1 MLLKTLH
8 KKNGVIMGNLMAHI
22 VIRRPP
28 NPLPQKKNPHIRI
41 TFAAIKGDGAAYI
54 GGLAHPWKKWEGRE
68 FIFFFFKTAQCASLP
83 SASSRPPISTAPSA
97 RASFI
102 PAGGFSNHGEQ
113 TAKRSEVRG
122 RKKRKSGEEEAAGR
136 SLIDS
141 SISVLPPSACF

>member
-1 MLLKTLH
+1 
-8 KKNGVIMGNLMAHI
+8 MGNLMAHI
-22 VIRRPP
+22 VIRPP
-28 NPLPQKKNPHIRI
+28 PPPATKKPLTSKSHLQQLKVTAPLTSAGSLSRGKSRRGEN
-41 TFAAIKGDGAAYI
+41 F
-54 GGLAHPWKKWEGRE
+54 L
-68 FIFFFFKTAQCASLP
+68 FFFFKTAQCASLP
-83 SASSRPPISTAPSA
+83 SVSSRPPISTAPSA

-102 PAGGFSNHGEQ
+102 PAGGVSNHGEQ